1 MTTSWLRWAPVFLPA
16 VLGCAPASD
25 RANNADSV
33 TIRQIRETEAAALNA
48 GQLDNLVG
56 VYSTDVHFMPPN
68 APEQTGGEAVRS
80 WAGEMLQQFAA
91 EVRYTGSAIEFAG
104 DHAIERY
111 TGVVKL
117 TPKAGGPSTEERM
130 KGIHIYRRQP
140 DGSWRIAVDVWN
152 SDGPPPATTVQR

>member
-56 VYSTDVHFMPPN
+56 VYDRCALH
-68 APEQTGGEAVRS
+68 
-80 WAGEMLQQFAA
+80 AA
-91 EVRYTGSAIEFAG
+91 
-104 DHAIERY
+104 
-111 TGVVKL
+111 
-117 TPKAGGPSTEERM
+117 
-130 KGIHIYRRQP
+130 
-140 DGSWRIAVDVWN
+140 
-152 SDGPPPATTVQR
+152 